1 MQNKNKRRKKSSQK
15 KINVTG
21 RILFIYTI
29 NILALIGLFGVV
41 IYIQATNGK
50 EYEVLARFQQTSSSD
65 KVLNPIRGN
74 ILDRNSQV
82 LAKSNAVY
90 TVVVYANVI
99 AEYMELQEEK
109 RDTTAPEKWV
119 DEKERTITQ
128 LIQIL
133 GIGQENDTDG
143 DSKKNKMTLSPKS
156 EQEFRSYFEPD
167 SNGNYS
173 KYKIIAK
180 KVPAEKYEQIKDL
193 ELVGVGGESDSQ
205 RIYAFSQTAANVI
218 GFMGTDTGLLG
229 IEKQYDKYLKGVPG
243 RDFTKYTSSDE
254 VEKNIINAQNGD
266 TVVTTIDTNI
276 QKFAEEAI
284 ANEVERSKPKRAAVI
299 VMNPNTGE
307 ILAMACSPGFDLNN
321 PYDLSTTGVDVDSL
335 TDEEKNNSLYDM
347 WRNFNISDS
356 YEPGSTFK
364 PVVVAAALE
373 EGIIS
378 PNQSFYCS
386 GQKKFAELEGTNKDH
401 IDCWK
406 TSGHG
411 AQTLEEAL
419 ANSCNVAMMEIGAS
433 MGKELF
439 YTYQKAFG
447 FGEYTQIDLPGEA
460 RTDTLLHKLED
471 IKRVQLAT
479 MSFGQTFNSSPL
491 QLMDAFSA
499 VINGGKL
506 MKPYV
511 VSQIIDAEGRE
522 VLRNNPTVVRKVI
535 SKETSDIVRNYLLA
549 TVDRGTGQKV
559 KIEGYEIG
567 GKTGTAQQGERH
579 KNLEDDVFAL
589 SFVGFAP
596 IDNPQ
601 VIALSLIYDPLQGDQ
616 GSAAPMLKELLE
628 KTLPYMGIE
637 KTSNTISAS
646 EDEIKEIVLD
656 DYIGEV
662 LQVATSSL
670 SMLNLE
676 CEVIG
681 TGKVITNQFPE
692 GGSTVNEGDKVT
704 IWVKK
709 SDDAKKVKVT
719 SLIGMTYD
727 EAIAKL
733 TELEIVPITEGDQS
747 GKVVT
752 QSPEEGTEIEIG
764 GSVKLKF
771 EK

>member
-1 MQNKNKRRKKSSQK
+1 MKKRNRKRKKTISN
-15 KINVTG
+15 KINITG
-21 RILFIYTI
+21 KMLFIYFI
-29 NILALIGLFGVV
+29 NISVLVALFGMVV
-41 IYIQATNGK
+41 YIQATNGE
-50 EYEVLARFQQTSSSD
+50 EYEVLARFQQTSSTD

-99 AEYMELQEEK
+99 AEYMEIQESK
-109 RDTTAPEKWV
+109 RDNTAPEKWV

-133 GIGQENDTDG
+133 GIGQETNTD
-143 DSKKNKMTLSPKS
+143 DNKSKMVLNPKS
-156 EQEFRSYFEPD
+156 EAEFRSYFEPD
-167 SNGNYS
+167 ESGNYS

-180 KVPAEKYEQIKDL
+180 KVPAEKYEQIKALDL
-193 ELVGVGGESDSQ
+193 IGVGGESDSQ
-205 RIYAFSQTAANVI
+205 RIYAFSQTAASVV
-218 GFMGTDTGLLG
+218 GFMGTDVGLLG
-229 IEKQYDKYLKGVPG
+229 VEKQYDKYLKGVQG
-243 RDFTKYTSSDE
+243 RDFTKYTSADE
-254 VEKNIINAQNGD
+254 VEKNIIEAQNGD
-266 TVVTTIDTNI
+266 TIVTTIDTNI

-284 ANEVERSKPKRAAVI
+284 ANEVKRSSPQRAAMI

-321 PYDLSTTGVDVDSL
+321 PYDLAGVDEESL
-335 TDEEKNNSLYDM
+335 TDEERNNALYDM
-347 WRNFNISDS
+347 WRNYNISDT

-364 PVVVAAALE
+364 PVTVAAALE

-378 PNQSFYCS
+378 PNQTFYCS
-386 GQKKFAELEGTNKDH
+386 GQKKFTELEGMTRDY
-401 IDCWK
+401 IGCWK
-406 TSGHG
+406 TGGHG
-411 AQTLEEAL
+411 TQTLEEAL
-419 ANSCNVAMMEIGAS
+419 ANSCNVAMMDISAD

-447 FGEYTQIDLPGEA
+447 FGEYTEIDLPGEA
-460 RTDTLLHKLED
+460 RTDILLHKLED

-479 MSFGQTFNSSPL
+479 MSFGQTFNCTPL

-511 VSQIIDAEGRE
+511 VSQVIDAEGRE
-522 VLRNNPTVVRKVI
+522 VLKNSPTIVRKVI

-567 GKTGTAQQGERH
+567 GKTGTAQQGVRH
-579 KNLEDDVFAL
+579 ENIEDDIYVL

-601 VIALSLIYDPLQGDQ
+601 VIALSLIDDPLQGDQ

-637 KTSNTISAS
+637 KTSAS
-646 EDEIKEIVLD
+646 SSSTEDEVKGVVLD
-656 DYIGEV
+656 NYIGEV

-676 CEVIG
+676 YEVVG

-692 GGSTVNEGDKVT
+692 GGATVKEGDKVT

-709 SDDAKKVKVT
+709 SDDAQKVKVT

-727 EAIAKL
+727 EAVAKL
-733 TELEIVPITEGDQS
+733 TEMEIVPVTEGDQS
-747 GKVVT
+747 GKVVS
-752 QSPEEGTEIEIG
+752 QSPEEGIEIEVG